1 MEVGEIRKN
10 VKLLID
16 GVPYN
21 VDEAEFVKPGKG
33 RAIYRLKLRNLITG
47 SIVDHTYH
55 SGEKVDEAQ
64 TTTEEEQFLY
74 REGNDYIFMNNQTFE
89 QHAIP
94 EDLLGD
100 KKGFLKEGMV
110 VTTMMLGNKAID
122 ITIPMFV
129 ELKVVQT
136 EQSTKTATITPQNK
150 EATLETGAVI
160 GVPSFVKEGDILKI
174 DTRTGSYVER
184 VTKK

>member
-1 MEVGEIRKN
+1 MEIGEIHKN
-10 VKLLID
+10 VKILID
-16 GVPYN
+16 GVPFN

-55 SGEKVDEAQ
+55 SGEKVEEAQ
-64 TTTEEEQFLY
+64 TAAEEEQFLY
-74 REGNDYIFMNNQTFE
+74 REGKEYVFMNAQTFE
-89 QHAIP
+89 QHNIP
-94 EDLLGD
+94 EELLGE

-110 VTTMMLGNKAID
+110 VTTLMLGDKAID
-122 ITIPMFV
+122 IQIPMFV

-136 EQSTKTATITPQNK
+136 ELSTKTATITPQSK
-150 EATLETGAVI
+150 DAILETGATI
-160 GVPSFVKEGDILKI
+160 GVPAFVKEGDILKI

-184 VTKK
+184 VNKK